1 MQILFNLANFHPA
14 HFNFGNHAH
23 SSVHSSYTEVFIC
36 AFNIFINNLDSGI
49 KFALIKF
56 AEDTKLKDIFER
68 IKGRNAVQQNLDILE
83 NWAKNL
89 MRSNKAK

>member
-14 HFNFGNHAH
+14 HFNFGN
-23 SSVHSSYTEVFIC
+23 
-36 AFNIFINNLDSGI
+36 